1 MFGGNDKAKVKEI
14 AEKVRND
21 KDYVVRQMER
31 VPPLEQMISIFPVD
45 SAANLIGVR
54 RTNFPITKKKREWF
68 IPYEDSE
75 LVTTIAARI
84 VDSLTVR

>member
-31 VPPLEQMISIFPVD
+31 VSPLEQMISIFPVD

-75 LVTTIAARI
+75 LVTTNAARI

>member
-31 VPPLEQMISIFPVD
+31 VSPLEQMISIFPVD